1 MRETAHTLAL
11 EYTAERHTHSFPT
24 FDEFV
29 AIVDV
34 TATGIEMAMRT

>member
-11 EYTAERHTHSFPT
+11 EYTAERHDCAFPS

-34 TATGIEMAMRT
+34 TATGIESAIRT

>member
-11 EYTAERHTHSFPT
+11 EYTAERHGHTFPS

-34 TATGIEMAMRT
+34 AATGIESAMRT